1 MRRRARSN
9 SALISRLTKPTG
21 SSESRIESGATTT
34 ASALRSSAYSRF
46 SSVSARVWPVMPT
59 HASTAT
65 PCVADTAAFVD
76 HHARDL
82 LAARIVEFVP
92 FAGGAGGEDDVCA
105 VAVLYRPAHD
115 RALLVLEH
123 LACAVEDSDDRH
135 RQARVGHVAMRLMR
149 ARAARRLPPSDKFQ
163 WSFVRHLFVVQYM
176 QSRLLIEK
184 SAAKFRRAKTAKAR
198 DYRIPR
204 PSRVMNV

>member
-1 MRRRARSN
+1 MAGD
-9 SALISRLTKPTG
+9 ADPRLN
-21 SSESRIESGATTT
+21 RD
-34 ASALRSSAYSRF
+34 
-46 SSVSARVWPVMPT
+46 
-59 HASTAT
+59 

-76 HHARDL
+76 HHACDL

-92 FAGGAGGEDDVCA
+92 LAGGAGGEDDVSA

-123 LACAVEDSDDRH
+123 LARAVEDSDDRH

-149 ARAARRLPPSDKFQ
+149 ARVARRLPPSDKFQ

-184 SAAKFRRAKTAKAR
+184 STAKFRRAKTAKAR